1 VFVLNG
7 LVAAGPITHMALMA
21 ESPPVIHHL
30 IGALV
35 LFCCFAFP
43 FCFGNMARFFTDSLP
58 PPPMNPLAHLSMF
71 HFPRTHIS

>member
-1 VFVLNG
+1 VLPDVDFHPPFPSSVPSVFVLNG

-43 FCFGNMARFFTDSLP
+43 F
-58 PPPMNPLAHLSMF
+58 
-71 HFPRTHIS
+71 